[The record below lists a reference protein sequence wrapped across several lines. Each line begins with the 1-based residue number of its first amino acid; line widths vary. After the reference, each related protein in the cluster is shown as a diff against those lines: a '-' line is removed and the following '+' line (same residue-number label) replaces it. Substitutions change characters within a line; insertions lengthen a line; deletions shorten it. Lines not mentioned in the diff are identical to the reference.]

1 MSIASFLIGIVLLVI
16 VLKIISLP
24 MRIIIRFVINSIVG
38 GIILTICAY
47 FGILINIYW
56 WTVLLTGLFGVPGF
70 VIATIITILIYMGEK

>member
-24 MRIIIRFVINSIVG
+24 IRIIIRFVINSIIG
-38 GIILTICAY
+38 GIILAICAY

-70 VIATIITILIYMGEK
+70 VIATIITLLI